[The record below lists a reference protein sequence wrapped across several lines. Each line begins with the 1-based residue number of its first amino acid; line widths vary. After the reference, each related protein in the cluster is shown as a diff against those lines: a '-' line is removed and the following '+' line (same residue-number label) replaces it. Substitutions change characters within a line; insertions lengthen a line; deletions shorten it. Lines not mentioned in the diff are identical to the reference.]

1 MAKYAQHYSKVG
13 TRPGLFISFEGPE
26 GAGKTTQARR
36 LEAALRAQGFGV
48 VWVREP
54 GGTSLGEALRQLI
67 QHTEDPDG
75 VCPEAELLMFGAS
88 RAQLVRSVIQ
98 PALARGDIVICDRF
112 ADSTTVY
119 QGTARR
125 LPIDFIEALHGF
137 TVGDTWP
144 DLTFLL
150 DVPVDQGFERK
161 AAAEGVTITPD
172 MDALDITHEV
182 YEKLIEQTLVQ
193 PTFVTRLPARL
204 VPLAKQCDD
213 EPDCVDV
220 YELEIAGMEVSPGYS
235 ELNDPLEQRR
245 RFEEQ
250 AARGNEGGSET
261 SGRIDEDFLV
271 ALEHGMPPAG
281 GLGLGIDRLVMILTG
296 MPSIRDVILFP
307 QMRPRQNS

>member
-1 MAKYAQHYSKVG
+1 V
-13 TRPGLFISFEGPE
+13 
-26 GAGKTTQARR
+26 
-36 LEAALRAQGFGV
+36 ALRTL
-48 VWVREP
+48 
-54 GGTSLGEALRQLI
+54 GTLRVK
-67 QHTEDPDG
+67 TADG
-75 VCPEAELLMFGAS
+75 VEIDLS
-88 RAQLVRSVIQ
+88 RPWRRVSYRDLIRNRMGTDWY
-98 PALARGDIVICDRF
+98 ALSRDEQA
-112 ADSTTVY
+112 
-119 QGTARR
+119 
-125 LPIDFIEALHGF
+125 
-137 TVGDTWP
+137 
-144 DLTFLL
+144 
-150 DVPVDQGFERK
+150 RK